1 MKRLLE
7 STINSYDA
15 IQLARHLDKLSS
27 SQFRVDFQYQTIHV
41 WTTADNRLADDL
53 EITRGKDCYVYYCSI
68 IDLNKSEIIEAIED
82 VYFELGM

>member
-15 IQLARHLDKLSS
+15 IQLARHLDQLGSD
-27 SQFRVDFQYQTIHV
+27 QYRVDFQYQTIHI

-53 EITRGKDCYVYYCSI
+53 EIPRGNDCYVYLCSI
-68 IDLNKSEIIEAIED
+68 NDFNKAEIIEAIED